1 MLDGAYRDALPFL
14 QEFLQVEPD
23 NAWVMLDLAE
33 SDLGLGKKAEARERI
48 LAAEKTLPAKPVR
61 QDEIDQAARIR
72 ARIGRL
78 REKLAKQ
85 TDPPFAH

>member
-1 MLDGAYRDALPFL
+1 
-14 QEFLQVEPD
+14 
-23 NAWVMLDLAE
+23 MLDLAE

-72 ARIGRL
+72 ARIDRL
-78 REKLAKQ
+78 RDKLAKQ
-85 TDPPFAH
+85 TSAP